1 MLVYNDGSEIRAMT
15 GDYTITA
22 PEGFD
27 NKKAGEYTFTVKYA
41 KDASI
46 TAQFKVVVKAASD
59 ETTGGEPEAPE
70 GVNPLAWIIPVVA
83 AVVIGGA
90 IAAVIIVKK
99 KRTNNENVRR
109 FAVCRK
115 QKRTTGRASAFG
127 VLRRF
132 FLVLCAARA
141 VIKS

>member
-1 MLVYNDGSEIRAMT
+1 MVGHKFLFLYPGASSYFAGALLFFCLCEKVVVMLVYNDGSEIRAMT

-27 NKKAGEYTFTVKYA
+27 NKKAGEYTFNVKYA

-99 KRTNNENVRR
+99 KKN
-109 FAVCRK
+109 K
-115 QKRTTGRASAFG
+115 
-127 VLRRF
+127 
-132 FLVLCAARA
+132 
-141 VIKS
+141 